1 MAETTQIDGYEVF
14 YASNQST
21 PRIILKSGGQYIG
34 QLFFEPNGSKL
45 QPDQRSRGAT
55 YLYYHLEDF
64 PNVLD
69 LLRNESPILLNFVDP
84 GGENSIST
92 IEEAVG
98 EGEV

>member
-55 YLYYHLEDF
+55 YLYYHLED
-64 PNVLD
+64 
-69 LLRNESPILLNFVDP
+69 
-84 GGENSIST
+84 ST
-92 IEEAVG
+92 FLETKVPYS
-98 EGEV
+98 